1 MKPLK
6 IKDYLEEDLGEGDV
20 TSQAIIGAQEA
31 TGIIIAKEDCLLA
44 GLEEAIELFRLLK
57 LKIKTRF
64 KDGDWVKKGEEILR
78 VQGKARDIL
87 KSERTALNFIMRM
100 SGIATETSNLVKK
113 CRRLNK
119 KIEIASTRKTTP
131 GFRAY
136 EKKAVRIGGGHP
148 HRHTLSDHILIKD
161 NHLKVVGSIKD
172 ALKRAKKS
180 SKKVEV
186 EVDSMEDAVVAAKE
200 RPDIIMLDN
209 MKPRAA
215 REAYSR
221 IKALSKKIVV
231 EVSGNI
237 TARNI
242 HHYAPYADMISLGAL
257 THSAKSKN
265 FSLEIISTRY

>member
-1 MKPLK
+1 MK

-20 TSQAIIGAQEA
+20 TSQAVIGVQEA
-31 TGIIIAKEDCLLA
+31 VGVIIAKEDCLLA
-44 GLEEAIELFRLLK
+44 GLEEAIGIFHLLK
-57 LKIKTRF
+57 LKTKTRF
-64 KDGDWVKKGEEILR
+64 KDGDLVKKGEEVLR

-87 KSERTALNFIMRM
+87 KGERTALNFIMRM
-100 SGIATETSNLVKK
+100 SGIATETSRLVRK

-136 EKKAVRIGGGHP
+136 EKKAVKIGGGHP
-148 HRHTLSDHILIKD
+148 HRYTLSDHILIKD
-161 NHLKVVGSIKD
+161 NHLKVVGSIKE
-172 ALKRAKKS
+172 ALNRAKKS

-186 EVDSMEDAVVAAKE
+186 EVDSMEDAVMAAKE

-209 MKPRAA
+209 MRPK
-215 REAYSR
+215 EVKDAYKR
-221 IKALSKKIVV
+221 IKAISKSIVV

-237 TARNI
+237 TSRNI
-242 HHYAPYADMISLGAL
+242 LNYAPYADMISLGAL
-257 THSAKSKN
+257 THSVKSKN